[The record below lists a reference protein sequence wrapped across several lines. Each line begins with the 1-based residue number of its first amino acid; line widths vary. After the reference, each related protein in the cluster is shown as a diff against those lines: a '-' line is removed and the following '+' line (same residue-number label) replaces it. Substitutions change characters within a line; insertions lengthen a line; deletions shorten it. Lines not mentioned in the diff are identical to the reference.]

1 MVGFIGGFIAVLI
14 VMPFFLCVL
23 ALGKTIAFRKALK
36 KQMVK
41 AVPELE
47 QPKTKEDAVAMGQVF
62 EEIGFFDYLTMHFKV
77 CSITLFAVISS
88 LFSFLFFFGVW
99 MSADTDFGEALRF
112 SFPMSLCIFALF
124 GLFSYEDWKKQRGI
138 IRKCRD
144 EEFLSACSEE
154 ECVSHFQI
162 LYDIYKDYR
171 QRFLGDQDRKR
182 WQVVR
187 AAAAVLLLC
196 LAVIIYKAVDDYIGL
211 GPGPKK
217 NRQYR
222 CEYQI
227 FEDNSAEIISYF
239 GKEPQVSIPDS
250 LDGHPV
256 SIIGPEAFKGN
267 YELLSVE
274 LPEGIVEIGDSAFDN
289 CYKLKEVELSD
300 GLKSIGNSAFS
311 SCGLKEVELPDG
323 LKSIGDS
330 AFAYCDSLTEMH
342 IPDSVEKLGNGMFTC
357 CDSLRTVNLPRQMEE
372 IPESMFFGCEQLRSC
387 SIPETVRSIGKRAF
401 SDSGI
406 TGMELPAGIKS
417 IGNGVFGDCKN
428 LSTITIPDSLEVIE
442 GSSFAGCSSLEE
454 IRVSEGNSCLKVL
467 DGVLFSADGR
477 TIVLYPRNRKQT
489 EFEIPEGTEVIGP
502 YAFESSSFLEKVIL
516 PQSLTDIGEYAFYNC
531 EKLTELNSVGK
542 LNYIGVSAFSLCP
555 GLAEEMLPDAE
566 TNNYE

>member
-1 MVGFIGGFIAVLI
+1 MAIIVPFIVLLINICINFIGEAF
-14 VMPFFLCVL
+14 
-23 ALGKTIAFRKALK
+23 AFRKALK
-36 KQMVK
+36 KQMVRE
-41 AVPELE
+41 VPELE
-47 QPKTKEDAVAMGQVF
+47 QPKSKEDAVAIGQVF
-62 EEIGFFDYLTMHFKV
+62 EEIGFFDYLEEYYRGQNIAT
-77 CSITLFAVISS
+77 FAVLCLPVFLMCLWVGGGYEVGSLRNGFLIS
-88 LFSFLFFFGVW
+88 LPV
-99 MSADTDFGEALRF
+99 
-112 SFPMSLCIFALF
+112 FALIA
-124 GLFSYEDWKKQRGI
+124 LVLAIDYRRKKGM

-144 EEFLSACSEE
+144 AESISKYNDE
-154 ECVSHFQI
+154 ECISYFQYF
-162 LYDIYKDYR
+162 YDIYKDYR
-171 QRFLGDQDRKR
+171 QRFLGDQDRLR
-182 WQVVR
+182 WQVIR
-187 AAAAVLLLC
+187 AAAAVVLLC
-196 LAVIIYKAVDDYIGL
+196 FVVIIYTAVYNYMGL
-211 GPGPKK
+211 GSK
-217 NRQYR
+217 NSHQYHWD
-222 CEYQI
+222 YQI
-227 FEDNSAEIISYF
+227 LEDNSAEIVRGY
-239 GKEPQVSIPDS
+239 GTEPQVSIPDS

-289 CYKLKEVELSD
+289 CYELKEVELSD

-342 IPDSVEKLGNGMFTC
+342 IPDSVEKLGNDMFTC
-357 CDSLRTVNLPRQMEE
+357 CDSLRTVNIPRLIEE
-372 IPESMFFGCEQLRSC
+372 IPESMFYGCGQLRSC

-406 TGMELPAGIKS
+406 TRLELPSGIKS
-417 IGNGVFGDCKN
+417 IGYGAFGDCKN

-502 YAFESSSFLEKVIL
+502 YAFESSRFLEKVIL

-566 TNNYE
+566 TNYDDYWRSKGYNF

>member
-1 MVGFIGGFIAVLI
+1 MGIILGLIIGIVL
-14 VMPFFLCVL
+14 LSVL
-23 ALGKTIAFRKALK
+23 LLAETIAFRNALK
-36 KQMVK
+36 KQMVR

-62 EEIGFFDYLTMHFKV
+62 EEIGFFDYMTVYDKV
-77 CSITLFAVISS
+77 YFIVFAVFI
-88 LFSFLFFFGVW
+88 SFLAFLFIFCLGMLMDGDLGQKLFWIFV
-99 MSADTDFGEALRF
+99 MAL
-112 SFPMSLCIFALF
+112 PCIALS
-124 GLFSYEDWKKQRGI
+124 GLASYQEWKKWRGI

-144 EEFLSACSEE
+144 AESLSACSEE
-154 ECVSHFQI
+154 ECVSHFQD
-162 LYDIYKDYR
+162 LYTSYKEYR
-171 QRFLGDQDRKR
+171 QRFLGDQYRQR
-182 WQVVR
+182 LQVIR
-187 AAAAVLLLC
+187 AAAAVALLC

-227 FEDNSAEIISYF
+227 LEDNSAEIVRYF
-239 GKEPQVSIPDS
+239 GTEPQVSIPDS

-256 SIIGPEAFKGN
+256 SMIGSRTFAGN

-274 LPEGIVEIGDSAFDN
+274 LPDGIVEIGDSAFSE
-289 CYKLKEVELSD
+289 CRQMYMVELPAGLIKIGDNVFASCSKLNKAELPD
-300 GLKSIGNSAFS
+300 GVKKIGNSAF
-311 SCGLKEVELPDG
+311 
-323 LKSIGDS
+323 
-330 AFAYCDSLTEMH
+330 AYCGSLTEMH
-342 IPDSVEKLGNGMFTC
+342 IPDSVEELGNDMFTC

-406 TGMELPAGIKS
+406 TRLELPSGI
-417 IGNGVFGDCKN
+417 
-428 LSTITIPDSLEVIE
+428 
-442 GSSFAGCSSLEE
+442 
-454 IRVSEGNSCLKVL
+454 
-467 DGVLFSADGR
+467 GR

-566 TNNYE
+566 TNYDDYWRSKGYNF

>member
-1 MVGFIGGFIAVLI
+1 MGVLMVLLLLIFGIIIVLYFI
-14 VMPFFLCVL
+14 C
-23 ALGKTIAFRKALK
+23 ALKLGEAITFRKALK
-36 KQMVK
+36 KKMVR

-47 QPKTKEDAVAMGQVF
+47 KPKTKEDVVAMRQVF
-62 EEIGFFDYLTMHFKV
+62 EEIGFFDYVAEDVRDREV
-77 CSITLFAVISS
+77 CLFAAGSLLIFFMLFITGWMVEDLNHGQVLSS
-88 LFSFLFFFGVW
+88 SFLMFLPMAALTGFGFF
-99 MSADTDFGEALRF
+99 MDYRKE
-112 SFPMSLCIFALF
+112 
-124 GLFSYEDWKKQRGI
+124 RGI

-144 EEFLSACSEE
+144 AESLSACSEE
-154 ECVSHFQI
+154 ECVSHFKSF
-162 LYDIYKDYR
+162 YEIYQDYR
-171 QRFLGDQDRKR
+171 QRFLGDQDRQR
-182 WQVVR
+182 WKVIR
-187 AAAAVLLLC
+187 AAAAVGLLC
-196 LAVIIYKAVDDYIGL
+196 LAVIIYMAVDDYIGL

-217 NRQYR
+217 NRQYS

-227 FEDNSAEIISYF
+227 LEDNSAEIISYF

-289 CYKLKEVELSD
+289 CYELKEVELSD

-342 IPDSVEKLGNGMFTC
+342 IPDSVEKLGNDMFTC
-357 CDSLRTVNLPRQMEE
+357 CDSLRTVNIPRLIEE
-372 IPESMFFGCEQLRSC
+372 IPESMFYGCGQLRSC

-406 TGMELPAGIKS
+406 TRLELPSGIKS
-417 IGNGVFGDCKN
+417 I
-428 LSTITIPDSLEVIE
+428 E
-442 GSSFAGCSSLEE
+442 GRSFSGCSSLEE

-566 TNNYE
+566 TNYDDYWRSKGYNF

>member
-1 MVGFIGGFIAVLI
+1 MVLLLLIFGIIIVLYFI
-14 VMPFFLCVL
+14 C
-23 ALGKTIAFRKALK
+23 ALKLGEAITFRKALK
-36 KQMVK
+36 KKMVR

-47 QPKTKEDAVAMGQVF
+47 KPKTKEDVVAMRQVF
-62 EEIGFFDYLTMHFKV
+62 EEIGFFDYVAEDVRDREV
-77 CSITLFAVISS
+77 CLFAAGSLLIFFMLFITGWMVEDLNHGQVLSS
-88 LFSFLFFFGVW
+88 SFLMFLPMAALTGFGFF
-99 MSADTDFGEALRF
+99 MDYRKE
-112 SFPMSLCIFALF
+112 
-124 GLFSYEDWKKQRGI
+124 RGI

-144 EEFLSACSEE
+144 AESLSACSEE
-154 ECVSHFQI
+154 ECVSHFKSF
-162 LYDIYKDYR
+162 YEIYQDYR
-171 QRFLGDQDRKR
+171 QRFLGDQDRQR
-182 WQVVR
+182 WKVIR
-187 AAAAVLLLC
+187 AAAAVGLLC
-196 LAVIIYKAVDDYIGL
+196 LAVIIYMAVDDYIGL

-217 NRQYR
+217 NRQYS

-227 FEDNSAEIISYF
+227 LEDNSAEIISYF

-256 SIIGPEAFKGN
+256 LIIGAGAFEDN

-274 LPEGIVEIGDSAFDN
+274 LPDGIVEIGDSAFKS
-289 CYKLKEVELSD
+289 CWKLNKAELPD
-300 GLKSIGNSAFS
+300 GVKKIGNSAFNG
-311 SCGLKEVELPDG
+311 CYRLKEVELPDG

-342 IPDSVEKLGNGMFTC
+342 IPDSVEKLGNDMFTC
-357 CDSLRTVNLPRQMEE
+357 CDSLRTVNIPRLIEE
-372 IPESMFFGCEQLRSC
+372 IPESMFYGCGQLRSC

-406 TGMELPAGIKS
+406 TRLELPSGIKS
-417 IGNGVFGDCKN
+417 I
-428 LSTITIPDSLEVIE
+428 E
-442 GSSFAGCSSLEE
+442 GRSFSGCSSLEE

-566 TNNYE
+566 TNYDDYWRSKGYNF

>member
-1 MVGFIGGFIAVLI
+1 MGIILGLIIGIVL
-14 VMPFFLCVL
+14 LSVL
-23 ALGKTIAFRKALK
+23 LLAETIAFRNALK
-36 KQMVK
+36 KQMVR

-62 EEIGFFDYLTMHFKV
+62 EEIGFFDYMTVYDKV
-77 CSITLFAVISS
+77 YFIVFAVFI
-88 LFSFLFFFGVW
+88 SFLAFLFIFCLGMLMDGDLGQKLFWIFV
-99 MSADTDFGEALRF
+99 MAL
-112 SFPMSLCIFALF
+112 PCIALS
-124 GLFSYEDWKKQRGI
+124 GLASYQEWKKWRGI

-144 EEFLSACSEE
+144 AESLSACSEE
-154 ECVSHFQI
+154 ECVSHFQD
-162 LYDIYKDYR
+162 LYTSYKEYR
-171 QRFLGDQDRKR
+171 QRFLGDQYRQR
-182 WQVVR
+182 LQVIR
-187 AAAAVLLLC
+187 AAAAVALLC

-227 FEDNSAEIISYF
+227 LEDNSAEIVRYF
-239 GKEPQVSIPDS
+239 GTEPQVSIPDS

-256 SIIGPEAFKGN
+256 SMIGSRTFAGN

-274 LPEGIVEIGDSAFDN
+274 LPDGIVEIGDSAFSE
-289 CYKLKEVELSD
+289 CRQMYMVELPAGLIKIGDNVFASCSKLNKAELPD
-300 GLKSIGNSAFS
+300 GVKKIGNSAF
-311 SCGLKEVELPDG
+311 
-323 LKSIGDS
+323 
-330 AFAYCDSLTEMH
+330 AYCGSLTEMH
-342 IPDSVEKLGNGMFTC
+342 IPDSVEELGNDMFTC
-357 CDSLRTVNLPRQMEE
+357 CDSLRTVNIPRLIEE
-372 IPESMFFGCEQLRSC
+372 IPESMFYGCGQLRSC

-406 TGMELPAGIKS
+406 TRLELPSGIKS
-417 IGNGVFGDCKN
+417 I
-428 LSTITIPDSLEVIE
+428 E
-442 GSSFAGCSSLEE
+442 GRSFSGCSSLEE

-566 TNNYE
+566 TNYDDYWRSKGYNF

>member
-1 MVGFIGGFIAVLI
+1 MVLLLLIFGIIIVLYFI
-14 VMPFFLCVL
+14 C
-23 ALGKTIAFRKALK
+23 ALKLGEAITFRKALK
-36 KQMVK
+36 KKMVR

-47 QPKTKEDAVAMGQVF
+47 KPKTKEDVVAMRQVF
-62 EEIGFFDYLTMHFKV
+62 EEIGFFDYVAEDVRDREV
-77 CSITLFAVISS
+77 CLFAAGSLLIFFMLFITGWMVEDLNHGQVLSS
-88 LFSFLFFFGVW
+88 SFFMYLPMAALTGFGFF
-99 MSADTDFGEALRF
+99 MDYRKE
-112 SFPMSLCIFALF
+112 
-124 GLFSYEDWKKQRGI
+124 RGI

-144 EEFLSACSEE
+144 AESLSACSEE
-154 ECVSHFQI
+154 ECVSHFKSF
-162 LYDIYKDYR
+162 YEIYQDYR
-171 QRFLGDQDRKR
+171 QRFLGDQDRQR
-182 WQVVR
+182 WKVIR
-187 AAAAVLLLC
+187 AAAAVGLLC
-196 LAVIIYKAVDDYIGL
+196 LAVIIYMAVDDYIGL

-217 NRQYR
+217 NRQYS

-227 FEDNSAEIISYF
+227 LEDNSAEIISYF

-289 CYKLKEVELSD
+289 C
-300 GLKSIGNSAFS
+300 
-311 SCGLKEVELPDG
+311 
-323 LKSIGDS
+323 
-330 AFAYCDSLTEMH
+330 TEMH
-342 IPDSVEKLGNGMFTC
+342 IPDSVEELGNHMFSG
-357 CDSLRTVNLPRQMEE
+357 CDSLRTVNIPRLIEE
-372 IPESMFFGCEQLRSC
+372 IPESMFYGCGQLRSC

-406 TGMELPAGIKS
+406 TRLELPSGIKS
-417 IGNGVFGDCKN
+417 I
-428 LSTITIPDSLEVIE
+428 E
-442 GSSFAGCSSLEE
+442 GRSFSGCSSLEE

-566 TNNYE
+566 TNYDDYWRSKGYLF

>member
-1 MVGFIGGFIAVLI
+1 MLYFI
-14 VMPFFLCVL
+14 C
-23 ALGKTIAFRKALK
+23 ALKLGEAITFRKALK
-36 KQMVK
+36 KKMVRS
-41 AVPELE
+41 VPELE
-47 QPKTKEDAVAMGQVF
+47 KPKTKEDAVAMRQVF
-62 EEIGFFDYLTMHFKV
+62 EEIGFFDYVAEDVRDREV
-77 CSITLFAVISS
+77 CLFAAGFLLIFFMLFITGWMVEDLNHGQVLSS
-88 LFSFLFFFGVW
+88 SFL
-99 MSADTDFGEALRF
+99 
-112 SFPMSLCIFALF
+112 MSLPMAALTGF
-124 GLFSYEDWKKQRGI
+124 GFFMDYRKERGI

-144 EEFLSACSEE
+144 AESLSACSEE
-154 ECVSHFQI
+154 ECVSHFKSFNE
-162 LYDIYKDYR
+162 IYQDYR
-171 QRFLGDQDRKR
+171 QRFLGDQDRQR
-182 WQVVR
+182 WKVIR
-187 AAAAVLLLC
+187 AAAAVGLLC
-196 LAVIIYKAVDDYIGL
+196 LAVIIYMAVDDYIGL

-217 NRQYR
+217 NRQYS

-227 FEDNSAEIISYF
+227 LEDNSAEIISYF
-239 GKEPQVSIPDS
+239 GSEPQVSIPDS

-256 SIIGPEAFKGN
+256 LIIGAGAFKGN
-267 YELLSVE
+267 YKLLSVE
-274 LPEGIVEIGDSAFDN
+274 FPEGIVEIGDSAFEN
-289 CYKLKEVELSD
+289 CYELKEAELPD

-311 SCGLKEVELPDG
+311 GCDGLKEVELPDG

-342 IPDSVEKLGNGMFTC
+342 IPDSVEKLGNDMFTC

-372 IPESMFFGCEQLRSC
+372 IPESMFFGCGQLRSC
-387 SIPETVRSIGKRAF
+387 SIPETVSSIGKRAF

-406 TGMELPAGIKS
+406 TRLELPSGIKS
-417 IGNGVFGDCKN
+417 I
-428 LSTITIPDSLEVIE
+428 E
-442 GSSFAGCSSLEE
+442 GRSFSGCSSLEE

-566 TNNYE
+566 TNYDDYWRSKGYNF

>member
-14 VMPFFLCVL
+14 VIPFFLCAL

-88 LFSFLFFFGVW
+88 LFSFLIFFGVW
-99 MSADTDFGEALRF
+99 MSADTDFGEGLRF

-144 EEFLSACSEE
+144 EELLSACSEE
-154 ECVSHFQI
+154 ECVSNFQI
-162 LYDIYKDYR
+162 LYDTYKDYR

-182 WQVVR
+182 WQVIR

-227 FEDNSAEIISYF
+227 LEDNSAEIISYF

-256 SIIGPEAFKGN
+256 SKIGAEAFKGN
-267 YELLSVE
+267 HKLLSVE
-274 LPEGIVEIGDSAFDN
+274 FPEGIVEIGDSAFEY
-289 CYKLKEVELSD
+289 CFELKE
-300 GLKSIGNSAFS
+300 A
-311 SCGLKEVELPDG
+311 ELPDG

-330 AFAYCDSLTEMH
+330 AFSSCDSLTEIH
-342 IPDSVEKLGNGMFTC
+342 IPDSVEELGNHMFSG
-357 CDSLRTVNLPRQMEE
+357 CDSLRTVNIPRLIEE
-372 IPESMFFGCEQLRSC
+372 IPESMFYGCGQLRSC
-387 SIPETVRSIGKRAF
+387 SIPETVRSIGEGAF

-406 TGMELPAGIKS
+406 TRLELPSGIKS
-417 IGNGVFGDCKN
+417 I
-428 LSTITIPDSLEVIE
+428 E
-442 GSSFAGCSSLEE
+442 GRSFSGCSSLEE
-454 IRVSEGNSCLKVL
+454 IRVSEGNSSLKVL

-566 TNNYE
+566 TNYDDYWRSKGYNF

>member
-1 MVGFIGGFIAVLI
+1 MVLLLLIFGIIIVLYFI
-14 VMPFFLCVL
+14 C
-23 ALGKTIAFRKALK
+23 ALKLGEAITFRKALK
-36 KQMVK
+36 KKMVR

-47 QPKTKEDAVAMGQVF
+47 KPKTKEDVVAMRQVF
-62 EEIGFFDYLTMHFKV
+62 EEIGFFDYVAEDVRDREV
-77 CSITLFAVISS
+77 CLFAAGSLLIFFMLFITGWMVEDLNHGQVLSS
-88 LFSFLFFFGVW
+88 SFLMFLPMAALTGFGFF
-99 MSADTDFGEALRF
+99 MDYRKE
-112 SFPMSLCIFALF
+112 
-124 GLFSYEDWKKQRGI
+124 RGI

-144 EEFLSACSEE
+144 AESLSACSEE
-154 ECVSHFQI
+154 ECVSHFKSF
-162 LYDIYKDYR
+162 YEIYQDYR
-171 QRFLGDQDRKR
+171 QRFLGDQDRQR
-182 WQVVR
+182 WKVIR
-187 AAAAVLLLC
+187 AAAAVGLLC
-196 LAVIIYKAVDDYIGL
+196 LAVIIYMAVDDYIGL

-217 NRQYR
+217 NRQYS

-227 FEDNSAEIISYF
+227 LEDNSAEIISYF

-289 CYKLKEVELSD
+289 CYELKEVELS
-300 GLKSIGNSAFS
+300 
-311 SCGLKEVELPDG
+311 DG

-342 IPDSVEKLGNGMFTC
+342 IPDSVEKLGNGIFTC
-357 CDSLRTVNLPRQMEE
+357 CDSLRTVNIPRLIEE
-372 IPESMFFGCEQLRSC
+372 IPESMFYGCGQLRSC

-406 TGMELPAGIKS
+406 TRLELPSGIKS
-417 IGNGVFGDCKN
+417 I
-428 LSTITIPDSLEVIE
+428 E
-442 GSSFAGCSSLEE
+442 GRSFSGCSSLEE

-566 TNNYE
+566 TNYDDYWRSKGYNF